1 MQRLSPVLVLL
12 VILMF
17 PVDRALAQTD
27 VGTYI
32 TTAAVEAT
40 EAEGAERLRDGR
52 TISDLMIR
60 HVDVGDEQ
68 LGVAVVQRTK
78 TSSGASQR
86 GITHLKLDE
95 IYYVLSGEG
104 TMVTGGPFTGTRLT
118 DSALLGPMQ
127 SGVMQGGTAQRMNP
141 GDIAIIPKGVPHGW
155 REITTDTIS
164 YLVFRTDPEKVMDLK

>member
-1 MQRLSPVLVLL
+1 MKRLSPVLVLL

-32 TTAAVEAT
+32 TTADVEAT
-40 EAEGAERLRDGR
+40 EAEGAERLRARG

-78 TSSGASQR
+78 TSPRASLR
-86 GITHLKLDE
+86 GIAHLKLDE

-104 TMVTGGPFTGTRLT
+104 TMVTGGPFTDTTLT

-127 SGVMQGGTAQRMNP
+127 SGVMQGGAAQRMKP

-164 YLVFRTDPEKVMDLK
+164 YLVFRTDPEKVMNLK

>member
-1 MQRLSPVLVLL
+1 MQRLSPILVLL

-32 TTAAVEAT
+32 TTADVGAT

-68 LGVAVVQRTK
+68 LGVAIVQRRKPPT
-78 TSSGASQR
+78 GASQR
-86 GITHLKLDE
+86 GIGHVKQDE
-95 IYYVLSGEG
+95 TYQPHPGNLGLI
-104 TMVTGGPFTGTRLT
+104 GP
-118 DSALLGPMQ
+118 
-127 SGVMQGGTAQRMNP
+127 
-141 GDIAIIPKGVPHGW
+141 
-155 REITTDTIS
+155 
-164 YLVFRTDPEKVMDLK
+164 

>member
-1 MQRLSPVLVLL
+1 MKRLSPVLVLL

-32 TTAAVEAT
+32 TTADVEAT
-40 EAEGAERLRDGR
+40 EAEGAERLRARG

-78 TSSGASQR
+78 TSPGASLR
-86 GITHLKLDE
+86 GIAHLKLDE

-104 TMVTGGPFTGTRLT
+104 TMVTGGPFTDTTLT

-127 SGVMQGGTAQRMNP
+127 SGVMQGGASQRMNP

-164 YLVFRTDPEKVMDLK
+164 YLVFRTDPEKVMNLK